1 MEKTVAKGIE
11 YFKPGVVHKYQ
22 VYYIEPGGC
31 QKSKEFN
38 TYEEAFNAAI
48 TFANR
53 VKGFDGIDND
63 KKRNVLKSTHIF
75 DTIEDR
81 DVTTAELTNKI
92 QEIMNS

>member
-11 YFKPGVVHKYQ
+11 YFNPGVVHKYQ
-22 VYYIEPGGC
+22 VYYIEPSGC

-48 TFANR
+48 AFANR

-63 KKRNVLKSTHIF
+63 KKIAVLKSTHII

-81 DVTTAELTNKI
+81 DVTTAELKNKI
-92 QEIMNS
+92 IEIMNS